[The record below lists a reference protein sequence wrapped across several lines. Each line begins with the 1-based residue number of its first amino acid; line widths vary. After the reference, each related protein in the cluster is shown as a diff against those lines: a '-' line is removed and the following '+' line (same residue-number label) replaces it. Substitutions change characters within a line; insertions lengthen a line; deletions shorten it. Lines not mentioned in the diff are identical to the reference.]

1 MRNLKRTA
9 LSLVLALALVVAF
22 TAPAFASNP
31 TVTITVSARLIAIT
45 NTQNTW
51 DIGVVVAGGSAV
63 YFSADGNA
71 DVDYSQI
78 ENIGNVAVD
87 VEFQGTDFEGGDYDW
102 ALGASAGDQIVKI
115 AANTVAAPTV
125 YDVLLKSAAEFNDLT
140 TNLAAAGTYDWSMQF
155 TPPTAFHASENG
167 VEKEAT
173 VTLVASLH
181 VP

>member
-22 TAPAFASNP
+22 TAPAFAQNP

-78 ENIGNVAVD
+78 ENTGNVAVD
-87 VEFQGTDFEGGDYDW
+87 VEFQGTDFEGGAYDW
-102 ALGASAGDQIVKI
+102 TLGASAGDQIVKI

-125 YDVLLKSAAEFNDLT
+125 YDVLLKTSEFNDLVT
-140 TNLAAAGTYDWSMQF
+140 GLAKDGTYDWSMEF

-167 VEKEAT
+167 AEKEAT
-173 VTLVASLH
+173 VTLVASAA
-181 VP
+181 